1 MFKFEGKKLTIDF
14 NELEGAVKKGIH
26 EGKKLTKKAAKKA
39 TEVATEVTEKA
50 KVAYHEAKED
60 LGGPS
65 EENLEDILNE
75 FDKEDELRG
84 EGGEDKADE
93 ANCAD
98 CAFCDC
104 EDDCDCDCNMTGFET
119 SDEEVKVNLTKITV
133 EDHTIKVPVTEIG
146 NLEVAVV
153 LVELAAREAAAH
165 RGEDLDEDFLVG
177 YDVEILRTVET
188 IYGTIQVTVP
198 ANQLN
203 YVEALFISMLQD
215 ASPSFMARKIMAQA
229 LAGAS
234 VEELVCMAR
243 VFPKV
248 DEIKAELEE
257 RGEDVTWL

>member
-39 TEVATEVTEKA
+39 TEVAADVTEKA
-50 KVAYHEAKED
+50 KVAYKEARED

-65 EENLEDILNE
+65 DENLEDILNE
-75 FDKEDELRG
+75 FDKER
-84 EGGEDKADE
+84 E
-93 ANCAD
+93 ANESAKDNEAD
-98 CAFCDC
+98 CDC
-104 EDDCDCDCNMTGFET
+104 EDDCVCEACCGYCDVDEAT
-119 SDEEVKVNLTKITV
+119 DEEVKVNLTKIVV

-146 NLEVAVV
+146 NLEVAIV

-165 RGEDLDEDFLVG
+165 RGENLDTDFLED

-198 ANQLN
+198 ADQLN
-203 YVEALFISMLQD
+203 YTEALFISMLQD
-215 ASPSFMARKIMAQA
+215 ISPAFLSRKIMAQA

-234 VEELVCMAR
+234 VEELICMAR

-248 DEIKAELEE
+248 DEIKKELEN